1 MTFDFVAVPIFGK
14 YIEPDKPTG
23 FDDDP
28 GLTVTL
34 VSPVNDIPDP
44 IVIAPPGFVIEGI
57 PDNAPDIEPP
67 KVIVPAPVIG
77 PPVKVIPDTVP
88 AVATDVTVP
97 PPDAKFV
104 PTPVPPADISR

>member
-1 MTFDFVAVPIFGK
+1 MTFDFVADPMFGK

-23 FDDDP
+23 FEVDP
-28 GLTVTL
+28 GDIVTL
-34 VSPVNDIPDP
+34 VRPAIEIPEAIPTVEPV
-44 IVIAPPGFVIEGI
+44 FEIEGI

-88 AVATDVTVP
+88 DVDTEVTVP
-97 PPDAKFV
+97 PPDARFV
-104 PTPVPPADISR
+104 PAPAPPELMSK

>member
-23 FDDDP
+23 FEVDP

-57 PDNAPDIEPP
+57 PDNTPDIEPP

-77 PPVKVIPDTVP
+77 PPVKVIPLTVP
-88 AVATDVTVP
+88 VVDTEVTVP
-97 PPDAKFV
+97 PPDARFV
-104 PTPVPPADISR
+104 PAPAPPELMSK